1 METITKYTPKQKT
14 TNFQFRWNEPLGVAE
29 CPYAYRYVFIFFG
42 FSIRIHKWLRR
53 DDKRYLHNHGWW
65 FLTFVL
71 KGSYTDVSLPK
82 IYQNDEVDKAIKEGR
97 ISRNDVEDREVLKRF
112 TLKYR
117 PANHLHYVEVPKE
130 GCLTILITGRPL
142 QKWGFWVDGKIK
154 RPLKFFHKF
163 GHPPCS
169 EQ

>member
-14 TNFQFRWNEPLGVAE
+14 TNFQFRWNEPLGEVH
-29 CPYAYRYVFIFFG
+29 CPYAYRWVFIFFG
-42 FSIRIHKWLRR
+42 YSIRIHKWLRS
-53 DDKRYLHNHGWW
+53 DDSRYLHNHSWF

-71 KGSYTDVSLPK
+71 RGSYTDVSMK
-82 IYQNDEVDKAIKEGR
+82 DNIIYKDT
-97 ISRNDVEDREVLKRF
+97 LKRF
-112 TLKYR
+112 NFRYR

-142 QKWGFWVDGKIK
+142 QKWGFWVDGRIK
-154 RPLKFFHKF
+154 RPLKYFHKY